1 MHLLTPA
8 TAAANSTFGDW
19 MRNHGIKILVI
30 VAMALVLTLIARIAV
45 HRFERRLAGP
55 TDVTQTLSMRRVATL
70 THALS
75 TSAIVLIW
83 TVAILMILS
92 EFDVP
97 LGPLLASAG
106 IAGVALGFGA
116 QSLVRDGLSGFFI
129 LLENQLAVGDTVD
142 LQTTGS
148 AVSGKVEG
156 LTLRV
161 AMIRSYD
168 GTLHTVPNGNI
179 IVVSNRSRGWAR
191 AIVDVRVAYTEDVD
205 RVREVL
211 EELFREVRTDP
222 SLGDWIREGPTL
234 LGIDAIGADA
244 KVLRVVADTRTSK
257 RVNVERHLRELIAK
271 RFAEREIQVPVATPP
286 VQPGTPSPGP

>member
-1 MHLLTPA
+1 
-8 TAAANSTFGDW
+8 
-19 MRNHGIKILVI
+19 MRRHGIKILVI
-30 VAMALVLTLIARIAV
+30 IAVALIVTLIARIAV

-75 TSAIVLIW
+75 TSAVVLIW
-83 TVAILMILS
+83 TIAVLMVLDQ
-92 EFDVP
+92 FDVP
-97 LGPLLASAG
+97 LGPLIASAG

-142 LQTTGS
+142 LQTTGGL
-148 AVSGKVEG
+148 VSGKVEG

-161 AMIRSYD
+161 AMIRAFD
-168 GTLHTVPNGNI
+168 GTLNTVPNGNI
-179 IVVSNRSRGWAR
+179 LVVSNRSRGWAR

-211 EELFREVRTDP
+211 EELFDEVRVDP
-222 SLGDWIREGPTL
+222 NLGDWIREGPTL
-234 LGIDAIGADA
+234 LGIDALGADA

-257 RVNVERHLRELIAK
+257 RVDVERHLRELIAK
-271 RFAEREIQVPVATPP
+271 RFAEQGIHVPVTTPP
-286 VQPGTPSPGP
+286 SPPGTAQPAPGGP